1 MRIEDYKVKEYYRKN
16 RQGGKTPYRQIL
28 LKSSTVFNKDDE
40 IAVISCNDLNELLEL
55 YNNNNNSILEDEV
68 NRLEKEKQ
76 VLKKQYD
83 ELEKN
88 SEKKIKKLNMELD
101 ILSDDKKTLTDTI
114 AGYKKTISGLNKEI
128 KDLHQQQRQE
138 LKELNTKLNNEKD
151 FNKALLIAIND
162 LNHRNIIERLTN
174 KKPAT
179 LQQVLQLKAGNDISG
194 TKK

>member
-1 MRIEDYKVKEYYRKN
+1 MRIENYKVKEYYRKN

-40 IAVISCNDLNELLEL
+40 IAVISYDDFKKLN
-55 YNNNNNSILEDEV
+55 NVSTTGNTLEDKV
-68 NRLEKEKQ
+68 SRLEEEKQ

-83 ELEKN
+83 DVEKN
-88 SEKKIKKLNMELD
+88 SEKKIKNLHMELD
-101 ILSDDKKTLTDTI
+101 ILSDDKETLNNTI
-114 AGYKKTISGLNKEI
+114 AGYEKTISELNKEI
-128 KDLHQQQRQE
+128 KELHQQQRQE
-138 LKELNTKLNNEKD
+138 LKELNNKLNNEKD

-162 LNHRNIIERLTN
+162 LNHRNIIERITN

-179 LQQVLQLKAGNDISG
+179 LQQVLQLKSGNDISG